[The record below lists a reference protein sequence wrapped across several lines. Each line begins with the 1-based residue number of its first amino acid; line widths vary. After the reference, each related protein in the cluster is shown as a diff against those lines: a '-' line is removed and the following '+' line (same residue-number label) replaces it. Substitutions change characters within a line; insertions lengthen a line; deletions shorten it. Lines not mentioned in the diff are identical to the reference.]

1 MCCCPV
7 PMDKIIGYITKGYG
21 ITVHRIECPNVAKLD
36 ERLIKVEWNK
46 TNEKVPTNILIK
58 SNLESNV
65 IIDVVSKANNN
76 EITVSSFNNHRMKDS
91 NTLELTVLVKD
102 KEQLDKF
109 ITSLEMINNIISV
122 EREMK

>member
-1 MCCCPV
+1 
-7 PMDKIIGYITKGYG
+7 
-21 ITVHRIECPNVAKLD
+21 
-36 ERLIKVEWNK
+36 
-46 TNEKVPTNILIK
+46 
-58 SNLESNV
+58 
-65 IIDVVSKANNN
+65 
-76 EITVSSFNNHRMKDS
+76 MKDS